1 MAMGLGAGLGYARVA
16 ACAQGG
22 GMSMWTKR
30 TVPLGFIGGTL
41 LLTGV
46 MICAAQAQTA
56 ETVPGTGSLEEV
68 LVTATKRS
76 QSIQDVPVSIT
87 ALSSRDLEAMGA
99 QQFFDYGTSIPNLSF
114 GIGGSDGNLAGRG
127 IALRGIQGSNTTG
140 FYIDDTPVLQTLD
153 PHIVDIERIEVLR
166 GPQGTLYGAESMGGT
181 LRIITTQPDPNGSGI
196 TGQVHASLSGT
207 QHGSLNELTEGVVN
221 VPLVAGTVAFRASA
235 FYEYDNGYF
244 QKGLGPE
251 NAPPTV
257 VLSDIG
263 ALKYYGGQIAL
274 KYQPMEELSITPRVM
289 FQRTNEFGDPYA
301 YNSADNLLQRE
312 VFNLN
317 PGGTDQWWLASLTV
331 NYNQPWG
338 SFVSSTG
345 YFDRYTFELEDDTD
359 VLQYDAGLTF
369 KIQSPITRKL
379 DLRRWAEE
387 VRFASSFKGPFQ
399 ILVGGFYSDSTRPRD
414 YEWTGQGLGAIV
426 GTGSDLALAF
436 VDSREYKE
444 KALFGDA
451 SYNLLTNL
459 KATVGVRWYKDQDTF
474 SQYTNGFFFGNA
486 PSVYVAPPTSES
498 GFTPKYLL
506 EYKATPDLL
515 LYTSAAKGF
524 REGGE
529 NIALPPGP
537 APSGCDTDLANIGLT
552 RSEIGT
558 YKSDNPG
565 DYEAEF
571 KSSFAERRYTLNAT
585 GFWIDWDNIQQ
596 LVALPMCGYGI
607 TGNSGRAKS
616 QGVELE
622 FSGRLTPELTL
633 GVGFGYDN
641 ARITEQGPGTPQ
653 KPGSP
658 VYQVPRVTFASNL
671 EYARPLTVE
680 WAGFA
685 RVDYDHVGGSYSAN
699 NAQVTPL
706 YRSSYNIADLRIG
719 VRSRRYEIMAFVKN
733 LTDERANLGDAI
745 LIGAQLP
752 GQPRFVINRPR
763 TIGVEGRVRF
773 Q

>member
-1 MAMGLGAGLGYARVA
+1 MR
-16 ACAQGG
+16 
-22 GMSMWTKR
+22 KRR
-30 TVPLGFIGGTL
+30 TVPSGSIGGAL

-46 MICAAQAQTA
+46 MISGAGAQTA
-56 ETVPGTGSLEEV
+56 ETASATSESLEEV

-76 QSIQDVPVSIT
+76 LSVQDVPVSIT
-87 ALSSRDLEAMGA
+87 ALSSRDLESMGA

-114 GIGGSDGNLAGRG
+114 GIGGADGNLAGRG

-140 FYIDDTPVLQTLD
+140 FYIDDTPVLETLD

-181 LRIITTQPDPNGSGI
+181 LRIITTQPDPNTAGI
-196 TGQVHASLSGT
+196 TGQVHASGSDT
-207 QHGSLNELTEGVVN
+207 QHGSLNELAEGVVN
-221 VPLVAGTVAFRASA
+221 VPLVPGTVALRASA
-235 FYEYDNGYF
+235 FYEFDDGWF
-244 QKGLGPE
+244 HKGLGPE
-251 NAPPTV
+251 AAPPTA
-257 VLSDIG
+257 VLSDVG

-274 KYQPMEELSITPRVM
+274 KYQPTEALSITPRVM

-312 VFNLN
+312 IYNLN
-317 PGGTDQWWLASLTV
+317 PGGTDQWWLASLPV
-331 NYNQPWG
+331 NHNVPFG

-345 YFDRYTFELEDDTD
+345 YFDRHTFELEDDTD
-359 VLQYDAGLTF
+359 VLAYDAGLASP
-369 KIQSPITRKL
+369 IPSPITRKL

-399 ILVGGFYSDSTRPRD
+399 ILLGGFYSDSTRPRD
-414 YEWTGQGLGAIV
+414 YEWTGQGLGAIT

-436 VDSREYKE
+436 IDSREYKE
-444 KALFGDA
+444 SALFGDA
-451 SYNLLTNL
+451 SYDILKNL

-474 SQYTNGFFFGNA
+474 SQYTNGLFFGNA
-486 PSVYVAPPTSES
+486 PSVYLAPPTSER

-506 EYKATPDLL
+506 EYKATPELL

-552 RSEIGT
+552 RSEVGT
-558 YKSDNPG
+558 YKSDNLW
-565 DYEAEF
+565 DYEAGF
-571 KSSFAERRYTLNAT
+571 KSSFAERRYILNAT
-585 GFWIDWDNIQQ
+585 GFWIDWDKIQQ
-596 LVALPMCGYGI
+596 LVALPLCGYGI
-607 TGNSGRAKS
+607 TGNSGRARS
-616 QGVELE
+616 QGGELE
-622 FSGRLTPELTL
+622 FSGRLTQALTL
-633 GVGFGYDN
+633 GVGFGYEN
-641 ARITEQGPGTPQ
+641 ARIVESGPGTPQ
-653 KPGSP
+653 AVGSP
-658 VYQVPRVTFASNL
+658 VYQVPRVTLASNL
-671 EYARPLTVE
+671 EYTRPLTAE
-680 WAGFA
+680 WSGFA

-699 NAQVTPL
+699 NSQVTPL

-719 VRSRRYEIMAFVKN
+719 GRTSRYELTAFVKN
-733 LTDERANLGDAI
+733 LTNEHANLGDAI

-752 GQPRFVINRPR
+752 GQPRFVINQPR
-763 TIGVEGRVRF
+763 TIGIEGRVRF